1 MEDLDERYS
10 KLLRQFKAEARTPSA
25 SDKASPSERAYR
37 ELATEMKDVFGN
49 IDWRALSNKHSG
61 WKNGRF
67 HSADGVVDSEDFDA
81 EIERQFPAH
90 K

>member
-1 MEDLDERYS
+1 MEDLDQLYS
-10 KLLRQFKAEARTPSA
+10 KLVRQFKAEARTASA
-25 SDKASPSERAYR
+25 REASPSERAYR

-49 IDWRALSNKHSG
+49 IDWLSLRNKHSG

-67 HSADGVVDSEDFDA
+67 HSVANAIDSEDFDA